1 MCHPI
6 SPAEGDTVTAL
17 RRGAVKKG
25 VCLCVGARVVIWGRV
40 GEEDVVE
47 ETNTFGGIRHRLE
60 F

>member
-1 MCHPI
+1 M
-6 SPAEGDTVTAL
+6 AA
-17 RRGAVKKG
+17 RG
-25 VCLCVGARVVIWGRV
+25 VIWGRM